1 MYLAGV
7 KWFSDHEILLTTN
20 FETDEST
27 QTFSSGEVEY
37 DRAEK
42 KSYPVVWDELISL
55 PGK

>member
-1 MYLAGV
+1 M
-7 KWFSDHEILLTTN
+7 KWFSDHEILLTAN
-20 FETDEST
+20 FEIDEST

-37 DRAEK
+37 DRTKK

>member
-1 MYLAGV
+1 VYLAGM
-7 KWFSDHEILLTTN
+7 KWFSDHEILLTAN
-20 FETDEST
+20 FEIDEST

-37 DRAEK
+37 DRTKK